1 MCQVPEG
8 YGNRSQG
15 ISFVVVASLNSKF
28 VSFNSGRE
36 RGRGLWSLFDLIEI

>member
-8 YGNRSQG
+8 YGNRTQG

-36 RGRGLWSLFDLIEI
+36 REGGDSGLFLI